1 MTRVKTSRGKSEVE
15 LATLCLSRRSE
26 TREAGATGRS
36 LIHALRNDS
45 SLVTDRCG
53 AVRVAV
59 TRGFELK
66 RQPTFLVAYRDAIA
80 FHRPR
85 FATDIACKA
94 HERNADIFL
103 DMVLPGMRILNL
115 AWEIVDRLKT
125 LALNIHVFLMF
136 HESEIKGYSC
146 HNF

>member
-94 HERNADIFL
+94 HERNADISRHGTSGHADTQFSLGNCRSVEDFSIKYPCFL
-103 DMVLPGMRILNL
+103 NVSRKRDKRLFLP
-115 AWEIVDRLKT
+115 
-125 LALNIHVFLMF
+125 
-136 HESEIKGYSC
+136 
-146 HNF
+146 